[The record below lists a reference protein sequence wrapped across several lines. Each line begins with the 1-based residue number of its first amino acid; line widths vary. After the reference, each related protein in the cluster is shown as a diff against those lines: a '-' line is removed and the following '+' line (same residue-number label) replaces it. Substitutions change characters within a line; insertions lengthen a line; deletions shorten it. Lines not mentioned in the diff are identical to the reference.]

1 MYHSPMELSTSRKN
15 SELTLEL
22 INNSCAVEYPEG
34 LVSILTNGED
44 KIAKFTVNIIPE
56 LSLHE
61 KKSFLIEKKSFI
73 KT

>member
-61 KKSFLIEKKSFI
+61 KKSFI